1 MLVLVTILVLVL
13 SRIFKGT
20 TVSYSELKP
29 SYSKFLELQ
38 SNPDVMNLKCTVS
51 NDTLTYDAFTSYAF
65 EKADA
70 CIWVNTD
77 LSKEGMSYEEDKY
90 ALFDNSTGTTFE
102 SYILKRSKLGLT
114 SACKVLKKTSTCEAI
129 KDDCNRGHEL
139 IENLFEN
146 MERSN
151 FPLKELLDGESKL
164 STFVNATLQQSL
176 ESLFSG
182 LKGPRIAVQQWAS
195 KNMPALYG
203 YFGSLTNYVQA
214 QMFHLDDTS
223 SPTEFYK
230 RVRAAC
236 TLYNEKF
243 VGKNET
249 KCDYRTIGDG
259 WCNPECNNPYCLN
272 DGGDC
277 LRGEELYTS
286 SHAYWD
292 ENDDEFKYRGFS
304 PLQQGDESLINPYYD
319 INNATTYDTNVT
331 DVLKGLDIFNTDA
344 KWNKFK
350 ESEEELYKLSIWQ
363 SLPNFFAGVDPD
375 DTCGNPNTWYKP
387 YEMDRPATWLANLNE
402 NAEFVYDTVFRDV
415 VFPTFGSPSGAS
427 RPSGDIPVQS
437 TDVFS
442 CDALSKSHN
451 IPGVSGFTPAQ
462 IKSWI
467 DYTYALFDYFKVKC
481 GENADGDWKTD
492 CPTFNITDPKGN
504 EIKNVRFPV
513 AFLSDTY
520 EHYDFITILSHLE
533 YAYLGSLAKMNSGSV
548 EQLLLDAGVKR
559 DSKGYNVEAK
569 VDYEKYYAAS
579 DVSQCTYSKKIGASP
594 ATVVTVVLGLI
605 GGVTT
610 SASVVTLIL
619 YKIMRKRVFKKYNNN
634 ELK

>member
-1 MLVLVTILVLVL
+1 MIL
-13 SRIFKGT
+13 
-20 TVSYSELKP
+20 P
-29 SYSKFLELQ
+29 
-38 SNPDVMNLKCTVS
+38 
-51 NDTLTYDAFTSYAF
+51 
-65 EKADA
+65 
-70 CIWVNTD
+70 
-77 LSKEGMSYEEDKY
+77 
-90 ALFDNSTGTTFE
+90 
-102 SYILKRSKLGLT
+102 RSKLGLT

-139 IENLFEN
+139 IENLFKN

-151 FPLKELLDGESKL
+151 FPLKELLDGDSKL

-214 QMFHLDDTS
+214 QMFSLEHDES

-243 VGKNET
+243 VDTDATPPEK
-249 KCDYRTIGDG
+249 KCDYKTIGDG
-259 WCNPECNNPYCLN
+259 WCNSECNNPYCLN

-319 INNATTYDTNVT
+319 INNATTYDTDVT
-331 DVLKGLDIFNTDA
+331 TELKELSIFNTDA
-344 KWNKFK
+344 KWNEFT
-350 ESEEELYKLSIWQ
+350 ESEKDLEKLSIWQ

-387 YEMDRPATWLANLNE
+387 YEMDRPATWLADLKN
-402 NAEFVYDTVFRDV
+402 NAKFVYDTAFRDV

-427 RPSGDIPVQS
+427 RPSGDLPVQS

-451 IPGVSGFTPAQ
+451 IPGISGFTSAQ

-467 DYTYALFDYFKVKC
+467 DYTYALFDYFKEKC

-492 CPTFNITDPKGN
+492 CSTFDVTDPKGN
-504 EIKNVRFPV
+504 ELKNVRFPV
-513 AFLSDTY
+513 AFLSDNY
-520 EHYDFITILSHLE
+520 EDYDVVEILSHLE
-533 YAYLGSLAKMNSGSV
+533 YAYLGSLAKMNSGSI

-619 YKIMRKRVFKKYNNN
+619 YKIMRKRVFKKYNN

>member
-1 MLVLVTILVLVL
+1 
-13 SRIFKGT
+13 
-20 TVSYSELKP
+20 
-29 SYSKFLELQ
+29 
-38 SNPDVMNLKCTVS
+38 MNLKCTVS

-77 LSKEGMSYEEDKY
+77 LSKEGMSYSEVEYD
-90 ALFDNSTGTTFE
+90 LFDNSTYTFRAF
-102 SYILKRSKLGLT
+102 ILKRSKLGLT
-114 SACKVLKKTSTCEAI
+114 SACKVLKKTSTCDAI

-139 IENLFEN
+139 IENLFKN

-151 FPLKELLDGESKL
+151 FPLKELLDGDSKL

-203 YFGSLTNYVQA
+203 YFGSLHNYVQG
-214 QMFHLDDTS
+214 QVFRLDNT
-223 SPTEFYK
+223 TKFYK
-230 RVRAAC
+230 RVAAAC
-236 TLYNEKF
+236 TLHNEKF
-243 VGKNET
+243 ADKNNT
-249 KCDYRTIGDG
+249 CDYDDIGDG
-259 WCNPECNNPYCLN
+259 KCNSECNNPYCLN

-277 LRGEELYTS
+277 LRGVELYTS

-292 ENDDEFKYRGFS
+292 ETDDEFKYRGFS
-304 PLQQGDESLINPYYD
+304 PLQQGDEILINPYY
-319 INNATTYDTNVT
+319 NVSNTTIYDTNVT
-331 DVLKGLDIFNTDA
+331 KELKELSIFNTDA
-344 KWNKFK
+344 KWNEFT
-350 ESEEELYKLSIWQ
+350 ESEKNLEKLSIWQ

-387 YEMDRPATWLANLNE
+387 YEMDRPATWLANLKDNIG
-402 NAEFVYDTVFRDV
+402 FVYNTAFRDV

-451 IPGVSGFTPAQ
+451 IPGISGFTPAQ

-492 CPTFNITDPKGN
+492 CPSFNITVSEGN
-504 EIKNVRFPV
+504 EVKNVRFPL

-520 EHYDFITILSHLE
+520 EDYDVVTILSHLE

-610 SASVVTLIL
+610 STSVVTLIL

>member
-1 MLVLVTILVLVL
+1 M
-13 SRIFKGT
+13 
-20 TVSYSELKP
+20 SYS
-29 SYSKFLELQ
+29 
-38 SNPDVMNLKCTVS
+38 N
-51 NDTLTYDAFTSYAF
+51 
-65 EKADA
+65 
-70 CIWVNTD
+70 
-77 LSKEGMSYEEDKY
+77 DKY
-90 ALFDNSTGTTFE
+90 DLFDNSTHTFDA
-102 SYILKRSKLGLT
+102 YLLKRSKLGLT
-114 SACKVLKKTSTCEAI
+114 SACKVLKKTSTCDAI

-139 IENLFEN
+139 IENLFKN

-203 YFGSLTNYVQA
+203 YFGSLHNYVQG
-214 QMFHLDDTS
+214 QVFRLDATKS
-223 SPTEFYK
+223 SFSK
-230 RVRAAC
+230 RVAAAC
-236 TLYNEKF
+236 TLHNKKF
-243 VGKNET
+243 VAANGE
-249 KCDYRTIGDG
+249 KCNYDDIGDG
-259 WCNPECNNPYCLN
+259 KCNSECNNPYCLN

-277 LRGEELYTS
+277 LRGIELYTS

-304 PLQQGDESLINPYYD
+304 PLQQGDEILLNPYYN
-319 INNATTYDTNVT
+319 ISNATTYDTNVT
-331 DVLKGLDIFNTDA
+331 TELKELSIFNTDA
-344 KWNKFK
+344 KWNEFT
-350 ESEEELYKLSIWQ
+350 ESEKDLEKLSIWQ

-387 YEMDRPATWLANLNE
+387 YEMDRPATWLTNLKDNIG
-402 NAEFVYDTVFRDV
+402 FVYNTAFRDV

-427 RPSGDIPVQS
+427 RPSGDLPVQS

-492 CPTFNITDPKGN
+492 CPTFDITDPKGN
-504 EIKNVRFPV
+504 EIKNVSFPV

-520 EHYDFITILSHLE
+520 EDYDVITILSHFFGIRLPRIPRE
-533 YAYLGSLAKMNSGSV
+533 D
-548 EQLLLDAGVKR
+548 E
-559 DSKGYNVEAK
+559 
-569 VDYEKYYAAS
+569 
-579 DVSQCTYSKKIGASP
+579 
-594 ATVVTVVLGLI
+594 
-605 GGVTT
+605 
-610 SASVVTLIL
+610 
-619 YKIMRKRVFKKYNNN
+619 FW
-634 ELK
+634 